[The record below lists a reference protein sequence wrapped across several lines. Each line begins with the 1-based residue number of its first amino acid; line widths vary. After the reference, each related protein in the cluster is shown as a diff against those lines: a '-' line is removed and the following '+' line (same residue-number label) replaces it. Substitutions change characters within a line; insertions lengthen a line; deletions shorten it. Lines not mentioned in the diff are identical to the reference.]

1 MIQCILALAY
11 WLTPASFGQSSSYL
25 GDTGWPP
32 LASTFS
38 DVDVALRDAE
48 DTRVV
53 MAQIY
58 VQIIDHVIQNIA

>member
-1 MIQCILALAY
+1 
-11 WLTPASFGQSSSYL
+11 L